1 LIPHSRPTLGAD
13 DVRAVA
19 RVVEGGQIAQ
29 GPEVAAFEVEV
40 ARRLGVSAAA
50 AVSSGTTALE
60 LALAAVGVVHGDD
73 VIVPTYGCDALHH
86 AVVRAR
92 GRPVLADVDPRTQA
106 LALDDVRRRLGPRT
120 RAIIV
125 VHAFGRAVDVTPFAA
140 LGVPVIEDCAQ
151 ALGAVVSGRA
161 AGAVGAAAICSFY
174 ATKLVTT
181 GEGGAVGGPPATV
194 ARVREAREY
203 DEHEDLSPR
212 SNAKLT
218 DLQAAL
224 GRSQLARLDGF
235 IARRQAIARRYR
247 ARLAGL
253 PCTLPEE
260 AGPAHVYHRFVVEV
274 ERPVDTVI
282 ASLAA
287 RGVCV
292 RRPVFRPLHRAI
304 GAGGYPVAER
314 LWERSVSLPC
324 YPSLADA
331 EVDAV
336 ADALREALA

>member
-1 LIPHSRPTLGAD
+1 
-13 DVRAVA
+13 
-19 RVVEGGQIAQ
+19 
-29 GPEVAAFEVEV
+29 
-40 ARRLGVSAAA
+40 
-50 AVSSGTTALE
+50 
-60 LALAAVGVVHGDD
+60 
-73 VIVPTYGCDALHH
+73 
-86 AVVRAR
+86 
-92 GRPVLADVDPRTQA
+92 
-106 LALDDVRRRLGPRT
+106 
-120 RAIIV
+120 
-125 VHAFGRAVDVTPFAA
+125 
-140 LGVPVIEDCAQ
+140 
-151 ALGAVVSGRA
+151 
-161 AGAVGAAAICSFY
+161 
-174 ATKLVTT
+174 
-181 GEGGAVGGPPATV
+181 
-194 ARVREAREY
+194 VREAREY